1 MHLEQVIG
9 GHHGGLISCLT
20 CTAALLL
27 CHPWLL
33 LLASVAL
40 TVAIGLLAI
49 GWARCPETGCGV
61 DAAKQSLTGV
71 QLGQAVVAV
80 LAVLVVG
87 GEYSTGM
94 MRTTLLAVPSRGTVL
109 LAKATIVVGVVLA
122 AGTVAVLGC
131 VLAGRLILPGHGF
144 TAVHGYPPLSL
155 MDGAML
161 RAAGGSVLY
170 LGLIGLLAL
179 GVATAIRDS
188 AASVGV
194 VLGLLYLWPII
205 AHMVTSVR
213 WQRHLEQ
220 AGPST
225 AGLSIQ
231 ATRLAEV
238 RNERRP
244 NSQYASLKQC
254 RHEVA
259 SAERLMR
266 MEGIPWLSTTTKS
279 IEEISTKVLEEVGL
293 NRRAY

>member
-1 MHLEQVIG
+1 MSERTALSEG
-9 GHHGGLISCLT
+9 LGHTRESGSGVRDAIHAEWTKLRTTPG
-20 CTAALLL
+20 TA
-27 CHPWLL
+27 LL

-231 ATRLAEV
+231 ATIGLHGLAIGPWAGLGVLALWAFGALAGGGLLLRLRDA
-238 RNERRP
+238 
-244 NSQYASLKQC
+244 
-254 RHEVA
+254 
-259 SAERLMR
+259 
-266 MEGIPWLSTTTKS
+266 
-279 IEEISTKVLEEVGL
+279 
-293 NRRAY
+293 